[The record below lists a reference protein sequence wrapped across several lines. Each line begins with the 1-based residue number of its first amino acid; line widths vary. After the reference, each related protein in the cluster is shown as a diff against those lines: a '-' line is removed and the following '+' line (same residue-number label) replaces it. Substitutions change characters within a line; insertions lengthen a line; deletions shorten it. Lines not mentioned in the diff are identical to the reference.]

1 GNLPYNAAAP
11 ILWALLT
18 AAEPIPRIVCTV
30 QREVA
35 ERMVAAPRSR
45 NFGPFA
51 VLCSLEYHARIIRRL
66 SGGCFYPRPHVES
79 SAVLLTAT
87 GARLPVRREQV
98 LRLTDAV
105 FAQPRKTVS
114 NNLKALAGTRE
125 NAARRLAAA
134 HVSGDVRPSALSIDD
149 VVNLSQAF
157 EDLLAG

>member
-1 GNLPYNAAAP
+1 
-11 ILWALLT
+11 
-18 AAEPIPRIVCTV
+18 
-30 QREVA
+30 
-35 ERMVAAPRSR
+35 M
-45 NFGPFA
+45 
-51 VLCSLEYHARIIRRL
+51 
-66 SGGCFYPRPHVES
+66 
-79 SAVLLTAT
+79 LLTAT

-105 FAQPRKTVS
+105 FTQPRKTVS

-157 EDLLAG
+157 EDLLTG